1 MRIRTT
7 LLTALAVLVLAGSA
21 LAACGSDDD
30 NSGSSGSSGGGSS
43 GGAYSGGMTK
53 TTSHSG
59 GGGEKLT
66 VDAVEQGPSQF
77 AFSKKAL
84 KADAGSVTV
93 AMTNPTGNQFPHAIE
108 IEGQGIEKEGD
119 TVTAGGT
126 STVTADLKP
135 GKYTFYCPVDSHR
148 EDGMQGTLT
157 VR

>member
-7 LLTALAVLVLAGSA
+7 LLTALAVLALAGSA
-21 LAACGSDDD
+21 LTACGSDDD
-30 NSGSSGSSGGGSS
+30 NSGSSGGGSS

-53 TTSHSG
+53 TTSHSSS
-59 GGGEKLT
+59 GEKLA

-84 KADAGSVTV
+84 KANAGNVTV

-126 STVTADLKP
+126 STVTANLKP

-148 EDGMQGTLT
+148 QDGMQGTLT
-157 VR
+157 VK

>member
-1 MRIRTT
+1 MRIRTR
-7 LLTALAVLVLAGSA
+7 LLTALAVLALAGSA

-30 NSGSSGSSGGGSS
+30 NSGSSGGGS

-53 TTSHSG
+53 TTSHS
-59 GGGEKLT
+59 GGEKLT

-84 KADAGSVTV
+84 KANAGNVTV

>member
-7 LLTALAVLVLAGSA
+7 LLTTLAVLALAGSA

-53 TTSHSG
+53 TTSHSN
-59 GGGEKLT
+59 GGEKLA

-157 VR
+157 VK